1 MQHLPCGD
9 ELVIRVCAFGEKP
22 AGRLAFM
29 RAVVG
34 ENLGGGHVKRG
45 LSFGEWT
52 ETIRMF
58 LEDIGV

>member
-1 MQHLPCGD
+1 M
-9 ELVIRVCAFGEKP
+9 IRVCAFGEKP